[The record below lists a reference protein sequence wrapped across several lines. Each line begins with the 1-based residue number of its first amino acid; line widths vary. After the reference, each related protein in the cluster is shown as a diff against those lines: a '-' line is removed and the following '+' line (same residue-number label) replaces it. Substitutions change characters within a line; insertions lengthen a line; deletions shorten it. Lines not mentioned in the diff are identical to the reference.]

1 MYFGHNQSITNMKA
15 VIYARVSSVGDRQNT
30 ERQVKDLMEYASYM
44 KYDVL
49 KVYEEHIS
57 GAKKNSERA
66 VLQEA
71 IDYCILN
78 KVDILLSSELSR
90 IGRSS
95 FEVLETVKKLIDNK
109 VNLYLQKEQMTLLD
123 EKGEPSMFVPVTLA
137 CLSCSACLERENI
150 QYRLNSGRRLYIER
164 GGRLGRRVGS
174 VKTREQ
180 KEQEYKDVL
189 TYLRKGYKVKDTA
202 KLTNKSEK
210 TVSRLRKEFC
220 L

>member
-1 MYFGHNQSITNMKA
+1 MKA
-15 VIYARVSSVGDRQNT
+15 IIYARVSSVGERQNT

-44 KYDVL
+44 NYDVL

-137 CLSCSACLERENI
+137 CLSCSASLERENI

-210 TVSRLRKEFC
+210 TVSRLKKEFY

>member
-1 MYFGHNQSITNMKA
+1 MKA
-15 VIYARVSSVGDRQNT
+15 IIYARVSSVSDRQNT
-30 ERQVKDLMEYASYM
+30 ERQVKDLMEYASYQ
-44 KYDVL
+44 KFDV
-49 KVYEEHIS
+49 VRVFEEKIS
-57 GAKKNSERA
+57 GAKKNSDRA
-66 VLQEA
+66 ILQEA
-71 IDYCILN
+71 IEYCISN
-78 KVDILLSSELSR
+78 KIDILLCSELSR

-95 FEVLETVKKLIDNK
+95 FEVLETVKRLIDNK
-109 VNLYLQKEQMTLLD
+109 VNLYLQKEKMTLLD
-123 EKGEPSMFVPVTLA
+123 DNSKPSIFAPIMIAT
-137 CLSCSACLERENI
+137 LSCAASLERENI
-150 QYRLNSGRRLYIER
+150 QFRLNSGRRLYVER
-164 GGRLGRRVGS
+164 GGRLGRKVGS

>member
-1 MYFGHNQSITNMKA
+1 MKA
-15 VIYARVSSVGDRQNT
+15 VIYARVSSVTDRQNT

-44 KYDVL
+44 KYDVVQ
-49 KVYEEHIS
+49 VYEEKIS
-57 GAKKNSERA
+57 GAKKNSDRA
-66 VLQEA
+66 VLQGS
-71 IDYCILN
+71 IDYCIDN
-78 KVDILLSSELSR
+78 KIDILLCSELSR

-95 FEVLETVKKLIDNK
+95 YEVLETVKRLIDNK
-109 VNLYLQKEQMTLLD
+109 VNLYLQKEKMTLLD
-123 EKGEPSMFVPVTLA
+123 DNSKPSIFAPIMIAT
-137 CLSCSACLERENI
+137 LSCAAQLERENI
-150 QYRLNSGRRLYIER
+150 QFRLNSGRRLYIER
-164 GGRLGRRVGS
+164 GGQLGRRVGS

-189 TYLRKGYKVKDTA
+189 SYLRKGYKVKDTA

>member
-1 MYFGHNQSITNMKA
+1 MKA
-15 VIYARVSSVGDRQNT
+15 VIYARVSSVTDRQNT
-30 ERQVKDLMEYASYM
+30 ERQVKDLMDYASYM
-44 KYDVL
+44 KYDVVQ
-49 KVYEEHIS
+49 VYEEKIS
-57 GAKKNSERA
+57 GAKKNPDRA
-66 VLQEA
+66 VLQES
-71 IDYCILN
+71 IDYCIDN
-78 KVDILLSSELSR
+78 KIDILLCSELSR

-95 FEVLETVKKLIDNK
+95 FEVLETVKRLIDNK
-109 VNLYLQKEQMTLLD
+109 VNLYLQKEKMTLLD
-123 EKGEPSMFVPVTLA
+123 DNSKPSIFAPIMIAT
-137 CLSCSACLERENI
+137 LSCAAQLERENI
-150 QYRLNSGRRLYIER
+150 QFRLNSGRRLYIER

-210 TVSRLRKEFC
+210 TVCRLKKEFC

>member
-1 MYFGHNQSITNMKA
+1 MKA
-15 VIYARVSSVGDRQNT
+15 VIYARVSSVTDRQNT
-30 ERQVKDLMEYASYM
+30 ERQVKDLMDYASYM
-44 KYDVL
+44 NYDVVQ
-49 KVYEEHIS
+49 VYEEKIS
-57 GAKKNSERA
+57 GAKKNSDRA
-66 VLQEA
+66 VLQES
-71 IDYCILN
+71 IDYCIDN
-78 KVDILLSSELSR
+78 KIDILLCSELSR

-95 FEVLETVKKLIDNK
+95 FEVLETVKKLIDNT
-109 VNLYLQKEQMTLLD
+109 VNLYLQKEKMTLLD
-123 EKGEPSMFVPVTLA
+123 DNGKPSIFAPIMIAT
-137 CLSCSACLERENI
+137 LSCAAQLERENI
-150 QYRLNSGRRLYIER
+150 QFRLNSGRRLYVER
-164 GGRLGRRVGS
+164 GGQLGRRVGS